1 MKKVMKEMNTKLSL
15 LILGQY
21 INSVRDLMKCSH
33 EFICAL
39 FSSDALHE

>member
-21 INSVRDLMKCSH
+21 VTSVRDLMKCSH
-33 EFICAL
+33 EFLSAL
-39 FSSDALHE
+39 SQLRFST